1 MPEEID
7 NCVESVL
14 DDNPEYSESR
24 AYAICWAQK
33 NEGNLSAE
41 TPEKLADFAEN
52 NNLAP
57 ECANKVL
64 AGKTLDEDDPCWEG
78 YTMVGQKVDEN
89 GNEVPNC
96 VPDDEVPDAEMS
108 EGCPEGQTKVD
119 GECVPVEEVDDVPP
133 SIMNAQFTLSELE
146 TEPIEREELGE
157 SEVVYRNVK
166 VLESGRWTDSGSG
179 EEIWYSPEG
188 LKNLEVRDDN
198 HINIMHDSGN
208 DVSTVGEMENA
219 RAESGELYADLR
231 LDTSSAA
238 GEYADENLQQA
249 LETNG
254 QQGFGGP
261 SVEIDA
267 EGQTVE
273 HNAKMGVKELK
284 EGFISGL
291 GLVKN
296 PASKPVH
303 FARQTAERGVALSEG
318 ANTYRLEGQSID
330 MADIDVIRD
339 TMAEAGVN
347 VEEMD
352 DEAVM
357 DMAESLHGDLMDAL
371 EMGDY
376 EDDEEEEEDME
387 MQDGLGEE
395 EVLDLIQ
402 EEMDDLWGEIDELRS
417 EMMGE
422 EMAEELSDDL
432 ETAKEELAAA
442 ETVQELQDAKD
453 DLEKRLE
460 SVESTTKELAEEPE
474 EPRTMADGDFSDS
487 DNVTNISPNYNP
499 Y

>member
-1 MPEEID
+1 MPEAID

-14 DDNPEYSESR
+14 EDNPEYSESR

-64 AGKTLDEDDPCWEG
+64 AGKTLDEDDPCWDG

-96 VPDDEVPDAEMS
+96 VPDDD
-108 EGCPEGQTKVD
+108 
-119 GECVPVEEVDDVPP
+119 VDDANM
-133 SIMNAQFTLSELE
+133 SIENAEFTLSELD
-146 TEPIEREELGE
+146 TEPIEREELGQD
-157 SEVVYRNVK
+157 EVVYRNVK

-219 RAESGELYADLR
+219 KADGGELYADLR

-267 EGQTVE
+267 EGQKVE
-273 HNAKMGVKELK
+273 HNAKMGVQELK

-376 EDDEEEEEDME
+376 EEEEEEEEEEEDME
-387 MQDGLGEE
+387 MMDGLGEE

-402 EEMDDLWGEIDELRS
+402 EEMDDLWGELDEIKS

-422 EMAEELSDDL
+422 EMAEELSEDL
-432 ETAKEELAAA
+432 ESAKEELAAA

-453 DLEKRLE
+453 DLEKRL
-460 SVESTTKELAEEPE
+460 SDVESTTKELAEEPE
-474 EPRTMADGDFSDS
+474 EPRTMAESGTTSGSSDDG
-487 DNVTNISPNYNP
+487 VISFVDDPDP